1 MIFVKKFDNQ
11 EEFKMHVTLICG
23 KLCSG
28 KTTYAHQLRRER
40 HAVLLSCDEITL
52 ALTGLDCGAAFD
64 GIAARTQAYLYDK
77 AAEIAGDDIP
87 VILDWGF
94 WTKESRAAARS
105 FFDARGIPYTFVYLD
120 VPEDVHRA
128 RIAKR
133 NAAVEAGELLAY
145 YVDEGLARKFEEKF
159 EIPEKWEIDTW
170 ITT

>member
-1 MIFVKKFDNQ
+1 
-11 EEFKMHVTLICG
+11 MHVTLICG

-28 KTTYAHQLRRER
+28 KTTYAHKLRREQ

-52 ALTGLDCGAAFD
+52 ALTGLDAGEAFD

-77 AAEIAGDDIP
+77 AAEIVSDGIP

-94 WTKESRAAARS
+94 WKKESRAYARE
-105 FFDARGIPYTFVYLD
+105 FFDSRGIPYTFVYLD
-120 VPEDVHRA
+120 VPDDVHRE

-133 NAAVEAGELLAY
+133 NAAVRAGQVLAY

-159 EIPEKWEIDTW
+159 EVPEDGEIDER

>member
-1 MIFVKKFDNQ
+1 MQ
-11 EEFKMHVTLICG
+11 VTLICG

-28 KTTYAHQLRRER
+28 KTTYAHSLRREQ

-64 GIAARTQAYLYDK
+64 EIAARTQAYLYDK
-77 AAEIAGDDIP
+77 AAEIVSDGIP

-94 WTKESRAAARS
+94 WTAQSRAEARA

-120 VPEDVHRA
+120 IPDDVHRA

-133 NAAVEAGELLAY
+133 NAAVMAGEVLAY
-145 YVDEGLARKFEEKF
+145 YVDEGLARKFEGKF
-159 EIPEKWEIDTW
+159 EVPEDWEIDER

>member
-1 MIFVKKFDNQ
+1 
-11 EEFKMHVTLICG
+11 MHAILICG

-28 KTTYAHQLRRER
+28 KTTYAHKLRRER

-52 ALTGLDCGAAFD
+52 ALTGLDAGEAFD

-77 AAEIAGDDIP
+77 AAEIVSDGIP

-94 WTKESRAAARS
+94 WTKASRAYARE
-105 FFDARGIPYTFVYLD
+105 FFASRGIPYTFVYLD
-120 VPEDVHRA
+120 VSAEVHSA
-128 RIAKR
+128 RIVKR
-133 NAAVEAGELLAY
+133 NAAVEAGEVLAY

-159 EIPEKWEIDTW
+159 EVPEDGEIDER